1 MKNAGMR
8 KRKLIQVSHKH
19 ITLLKMTSAKCQN
32 IENDYDDV
40 GSDDKFH
47 YRLDKLN
54 LLRSKEM
61 EVA

>member
-1 MKNAGMR
+1 M
-8 KRKLIQVSHKH
+8 SHKY

-40 GSDDKFH
+40 DSDDKFH

-54 LLRSKEM
+54 LLRSKEI